1 MDFFHSWRIN
11 GVYQLNKKTIFTFL
25 MIIGA
30 VIGLSILANNLW
42 QQDSESSETGILP
55 EINISEQ
62 MTIRQIADAY
72 KLSPKALKGPLGLES
87 PLDINKTVKELGLS
101 ITDIKTKLRSIRVL
115 ASEESSKNWL
125 KIPLKFLLW
134 ITFLVIVY
142 RLMRKGSITPSV
154 RRMLLLTA
162 VGIFGVIFGADPS
175 PMGTV
180 KDAIVL
186 WGKEHVI
193 FPPRLIALSVFLLT
207 VVLANK
213 FICSWGCQ
221 LGALQDLLFRTN
233 RNLTD
238 TAALTKQWKIPFT
251 ITNTVR
257 IALFAAI
264 CMAAIAW
271 AIDIV
276 SPIDPFTIFKP
287 AKFSAIGAVFTGL
300 LLLAS
305 LYIYRPWCHMF
316 CPFGLLGWIAEK
328 ISIYKIKVNYDSC
341 IACKKCARAC
351 PSSVMEAILEQDRV
365 IPDCFSCG
373 TCQHVCPTK
382 SITFDKG
389 YRSKPPAGK
398 FKKES

>member
-1 MDFFHSWRIN
+1 
-11 GVYQLNKKTIFTFL
+11 
-25 MIIGA
+25 
-30 VIGLSILANNLW
+30 
-42 QQDSESSETGILP
+42 
-55 EINISEQ
+55 
-62 MTIRQIADAY
+62 
-72 KLSPKALKGPLGLES
+72 
-87 PLDINKTVKELGLS
+87 
-101 ITDIKTKLRSIRVL
+101 
-115 ASEESSKNWL
+115 
-125 KIPLKFLLW
+125 
-134 ITFLVIVY
+134 
-142 RLMRKGSITPSV
+142 
-154 RRMLLLTA
+154 
-162 VGIFGVIFGADPS
+162 
-175 PMGTV
+175 MGTV

-238 TAALTKQWKIPFT
+238 TAALTKQWKIPFI

-257 IALFAAI
+257 IAFFAAI
-264 CMAAIAW
+264 CIAAIAW

-287 AKFSAIGAVFTGL
+287 VKFGVIGAIFTGL

-316 CPFGLLGWIAEK
+316 CPFGLLGWMAEK
-328 ISIYKIKVNYDSC
+328 LSIYKIKVNYDSC

-351 PSSVMEAILEQDRV
+351 PSSVMGAILEQDRV

-389 YRSKPPAGK
+389 CRSKPPAGK

>member
-1 MDFFHSWRIN
+1 
-11 GVYQLNKKTIFTFL
+11 
-25 MIIGA
+25 
-30 VIGLSILANNLW
+30 
-42 QQDSESSETGILP
+42 
-55 EINISEQ
+55 

-72 KLSPKALKGPLGLES
+72 QLSPKALKRPLGLKS
-87 PLDINKTVKELGLS
+87 PSDINKTVKELGLS
-101 ITDIKTKLRSIRVL
+101 IKDIKTQLRSTRVL

-142 RLMRKGSITPSV
+142 RWMRKGSITPSV
-154 RRMLLLTA
+154 RRMLLFTA
-162 VGIFGVIFGADPS
+162 VCIFGVILGADPS

-221 LGALQDLLFRTN
+221 LGTLQDLLFRIN

-238 TAALTKQWKIPFT
+238 TAALTKQWKIPFI

-264 CMAAIAW
+264 CIFAIAW

-287 AKFSAIGAVFTGL
+287 VKFGFIGAVFTGL

-305 LYIYRPWCHMF
+305 LYIYRPWCHLF
-316 CPFGLLGWIAEK
+316 CPFGLLGWMAEK

-341 IACKKCARAC
+341 IACKKCAGAC

-389 YRSKPPAGK
+389 YRRKPPAGK